1 VPTAAAIFRAGSRNG
16 GKLGLLFHSLH
27 NATVVCHGDSRLS
40 IQGEFG
46 MLPFLK
52 QVSALVR
59 RWSSTLRTALL
70 QSSVISPQI

>member
-1 VPTAAAIFRAGSRNG
+1 VPTAAAIFRTGSRNG
-16 GKLGLLFHSLH
+16 GKLGLLFHSLP

-52 QVSALVR
+52 QVSALGHQ
-59 RWSSTLRTALL
+59 WSFTPQATLL